1 MKKYYVIPKAIIQYL
16 PKYLGEFKSKKEAEE
31 YLYQDQKYNHINE
44 DIENGTI
51 LDMIT
56 ETATNAHGNM
66 ALCFVWEKKIEFSDF
81 IIVRREGKEIY
92 SKSVEMPR
100 KLGKYEEGD
109 FSSNVVKEVK

>member
-31 YLYQDQKYNHINE
+31 YLYQDQKYNHINK

-66 ALCFVWEKKIEFSDF
+66 ALCYAWDYNHEFSDF
-81 IIVRREGKEIY
+81 IIVQDNDRKIY
-92 SKSVEMPR
+92 S
-100 KLGKYEEGD
+100 KYEEGD